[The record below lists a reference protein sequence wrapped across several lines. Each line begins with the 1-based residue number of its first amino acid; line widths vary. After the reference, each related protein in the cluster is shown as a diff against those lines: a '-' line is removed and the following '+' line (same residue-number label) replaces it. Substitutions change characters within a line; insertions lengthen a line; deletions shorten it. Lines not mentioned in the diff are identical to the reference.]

1 MLAATPTPLP
11 DPSTL
16 ADLDPAVAVTFL
28 VASVIFALLLYFGGA
43 IRDRITPPK
52 PDPAPPAGPGSVGQ
66 HALAPAPGA
75 AVDRA
80 EQRTDQF
87 IDTLLR
93 QLAEGAKREN
103 ELEQEVRRMQQ
114 EIRRL
119 EMMSWRDPR

>member
-1 MLAATPTPLP
+1 MLAATPSPLP

-16 ADLDPAVAVTFL
+16 ADLDPAVSVTFL

-52 PDPAPPAGPGSVGQ
+52 TDTAAVGRGPVGQ
-66 HALAPAPGA
+66 HALEPAPGA

-93 QLAEGAKREN
+93 QIAAAEQREID
-103 ELEQEVRRMQQ
+103 LEQEVRRLQQ

-119 EMMSWRDPR
+119 ETMLWRDPR